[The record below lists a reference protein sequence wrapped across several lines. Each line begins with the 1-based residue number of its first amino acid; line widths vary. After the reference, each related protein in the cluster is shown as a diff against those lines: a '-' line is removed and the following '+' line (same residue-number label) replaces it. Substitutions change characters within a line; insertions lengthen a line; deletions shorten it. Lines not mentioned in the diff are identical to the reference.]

1 MNVCG
6 PPASSKSIGTAV
18 LIAFAYIM
26 SLGHISMNLAT
37 FQSFHIIT
45 VFVMVIFVI
54 SDDH

>member
-6 PPASSKSIGTAV
+6 PPASSKSTGTAV